1 MFYDPKLKKI
11 ITFGGS
17 RPCGHNHTKPSLH
30 AEQIAIN
37 YCLKN
42 DKRNR
47 YKIFISR
54 FDRYGNHKTTFC
66 CHACTKVAKKYNM
79 LDRIFTFSN
88 ENNEIISAISNNPE
102 ISLAYKIKHNLN

>member
-11 ITFGGS
+11 VSCGGS
-17 RPCGHNHTKPSLH
+17 RPCGHNHQKPSLH

-54 FDRYGNHKTTFC
+54 FDRNGNHKTTFC

-79 LDRIFTFSN
+79 LDRIYTF
-88 ENNEIISAISNNPE
+88 ENNKIISAISDNPE
-102 ISLAYKIKHNLN
+102 ISHGYKIKHNLDF